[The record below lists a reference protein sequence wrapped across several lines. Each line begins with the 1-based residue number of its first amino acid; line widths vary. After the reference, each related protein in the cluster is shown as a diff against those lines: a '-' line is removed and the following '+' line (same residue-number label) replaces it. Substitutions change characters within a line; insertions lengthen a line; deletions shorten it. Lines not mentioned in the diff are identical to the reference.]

1 MEDINIPMPNNNEE
15 ENPNEV
21 VKGMYGDAVDVTM
34 PNIPIPI
41 APEPK
46 EEKNKDLCD
55 VSFKF
60 AFVGAGQGGSRIA
73 ESFHKLGYRKLSAIN
88 TAQQDLNTIEL
99 IENKLLIGEGGAG
112 KTPEVASKA

>member
-1 MEDINIPMPNNNEE
+1 MEEEINIPMPNNEE
-15 ENPNEV
+15 ENSNDV
-21 VKGMYGDAVDVTM
+21 VKGIYGDSVDVNM

-46 EEKNKDLCD
+46 EEKNKDKCD

-73 ESFHKLGYRKLSAIN
+73 EAFHNLGYRKLSAIN

-99 IENKLLIGEGGAG
+99 IENKLCIVSR
-112 KTPEVASKA
+112 KKI

>member
-1 MEDINIPMPNNNEE
+1 MEE
-15 ENPNEV
+15 EHNNLEEHNDPE
-21 VKGMYGDAVDVTM
+21 KAIQGFYGDQVDVSM

-60 AFVGAGQGGSRIA
+60 ALVGAGQGGSSIA
-73 ESFHKLGYRKLSAIN
+73 DSFHKKVLVVVPKR
-88 TAQQDLNTIEL
+88 
-99 IENKLLIGEGGAG
+99 
-112 KTPEVASKA
+112 